1 MKLYNE
7 IKKAFDEAENE
18 KVLDRKV
25 AKIPG
30 WHLALSG
37 EVFVYPKARLDLI
50 KIGDQSMVPGTFI
63 IDLVRAP
70 HSLDGFVICC

>member
-18 KVLDRKV
+18 RIIDRKV

-37 EVFVYPKARLDLI
+37 EVFVYEKARLDEVT
-50 KIGDQSMVPGTFI
+50 IGSLSIVPERI
-63 IDLVRAP
+63 VIDLVWAP
-70 HSLDGFVICC
+70 HSLDGFVICR